1 MRMGLDVGD
10 RHSVVPHKRE
20 SASTRKG
27 GLMQIL
33 TIASQKGGVG
43 KTALALNLGWALA
56 RSGLRALVVDVDP
69 QSGLSRSVASQ
80 LVTRKGL
87 HDVVQGDATWQQ
99 VILPTR
105 VEGFA
110 LLPLGRVSPWEASSF
125 EATLVDGGP
134 FLQLREAVS
143 DDYDYL
149 VIDTPAGLGDA
160 TMGALRAADYVM
172 SPLQAEPGALRSAT
186 TLIETLGYLATHEH
200 YAPQFLGFIL
210 GMVNRGDHVSSAV
223 VTEAWRTFPEDL
235 LFDTTIPR
243 HGAFLEATS
252 KGVPVGALGGDAKR
266 IGMVFEQLVAEMHVR
281 MGTQQ

>member
-1 MRMGLDVGD
+1 MC
-10 RHSVVPHKRE
+10 E
-20 SASTRKG
+20 FASKSKG

-56 RSGLRALVVDVDP
+56 RAGHRALVLDVDP
-69 QSGLSRSVASQ
+69 QSGLSRSVAAQ
-80 LVTRKGL
+80 LVARRGL
-87 HDVVQGDATWQQ
+87 HDVIQETATWQQ

-105 VEGFA
+105 VEGFS
-110 LLPLGRVSPWEASSF
+110 LLPLGRVQPWEASAF
-125 EATLVDGGP
+125 EAQLVDGGV
-134 FLQLREAVS
+134 FLQLKE
-143 DDYDYL
+143 DLGNDYDFLL
-149 VIDTPAGLGDA
+149 VDTPAGLGDA
-160 TMGALRAADYVM
+160 TMGALRAADYVI

-186 TLIETLGYLATHEH
+186 TLIETLGYLATHEN
-200 YAPQFLGFIL
+200 YAPQFLGFVL
-210 GMVNRGDHVSSAV
+210 GMVNRSDQVSSAI

-235 LFDTTIPR
+235 LFETTIPR

-266 IGMVFEQLVAEMHVR
+266 IGMVFEQLVAELHVR